1 MGVFCFINVLR
12 SCEFSER
19 IIRRGV
25 CQVTG
30 RRKSTEGH
38 KVSSRSHVIIMTQ
51 SRQKSYTYYHESR
64 LDVTLTSRRVIC
76 IIYKHLD
83 ELMYDDYDLDYS
95 YTPEYTYDLDE
106 TYDMWVQSY
115 AHANTHLDLE
125 EDLDEEY
132 TRDSQDYNELA
143 YRHYA

>member
-1 MGVFCFINVLR
+1 MHLDETLGVMLLAI
-12 SCEFSER
+12 SSR
-19 IIRRGV
+19 I
-25 CQVTG
+25 QYN
-30 RRKSTEGH
+30 H
-38 KVSSRSHVIIMTQ
+38 KVNQ
-51 SRQKSYTYYHESR
+51 SN
-64 LDVTLTSRRVIC
+64 
-76 IIYKHLD
+76 LD

-115 AHANTHLDLE
+115 AHANTHLDLQ

-143 YRHYA
+143 YRHYAWYNVAHSSH